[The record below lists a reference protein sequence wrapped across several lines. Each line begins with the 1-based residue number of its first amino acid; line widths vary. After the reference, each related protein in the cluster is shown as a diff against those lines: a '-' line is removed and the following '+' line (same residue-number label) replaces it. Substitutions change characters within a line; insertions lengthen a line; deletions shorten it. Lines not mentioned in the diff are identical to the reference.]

1 MPRKS
6 KSKASSAKSAKPAKS
21 AKSLSSTLKT
31 LSPIPG
37 SPGGPGGVGGPISSS
52 VKSTTLLFGTI
63 LGFIGLIINVYA
75 IIWIYKLETIDCK
88 CSNTW
93 MRMYIKFFLHV
104 IIPVMVIQMLVN
116 IYLYSNNMSPND
128 ITSDMFSLYK
138 MIVGFVNILGFL
150 NIVISIIFINKLK
163 EMNCECSEDI
173 QREVYFI
180 YNIVLASIIGV
191 FVLMAFMAIPLVL
204 LQSK

>member
-6 KSKASSAKSAKPAKS
+6 KSKSKSVKS
-21 AKSLSSTLKT
+21 AKSLTNTLKN

-37 SPGGPGGVGGPISSS
+37 SPGGPGGVGGPLSPSSS
-52 VKSTTLLFGTI
+52 MKSAILLFAII

-75 IIWIYKLETIDCK
+75 VIWIYKLETIDCK
-88 CSNTW
+88 CSNSW

-104 IIPVMVIQMLVN
+104 IIPVMVIQILTN
-116 IYLYSNNMSPND
+116 IYLYSNNMSQND
-128 ITSDMFSLYK
+128 ITNEMFNLYK
-138 MIVGFVNILGFL
+138 LIVGLVNILGFI
-150 NIVISIIFINKLK
+150 NVVISIIFINRLK

-180 YNIVLASIIGV
+180 YNIVLASIISLV
-191 FVLMAFMAIPLVL
+191 ILLTLMSIPLVL
-204 LQSK
+204 LRSR

>member
-6 KSKASSAKSAKPAKS
+6 KSKSSSTKSAKPAKS
-21 AKSLSSTLKT
+21 LTNTLKT

-88 CSNTW
+88 CSNSW

-138 MIVGFVNILGFL
+138 MIVGLVNILGFL

-191 FVLMAFMAIPLVL
+191 FILMAFMAIPLVL
-204 LQSK
+204 LGSR

>member
-21 AKSLSSTLKT
+21 LSSTLKN

-52 VKSTTLLFGTI
+52 VKSTTLLFATI

-88 CSNTW
+88 CSNSW

-204 LQSK
+204 LGSR

>member
-21 AKSLSSTLKT
+21 AKSLSITLKT

>member
-6 KSKASSAKSAKPAKS
+6 KSKSSSAKSAKPAKS
-21 AKSLSSTLKT
+21 LTNTLKT

-88 CSNTW
+88 CSNSW

-138 MIVGFVNILGFL
+138 MIVGLVNILGFL

-191 FVLMAFMAIPLVL
+191 FILMAFMAIPLVL
-204 LQSK
+204 LGSR

>member
-6 KSKASSAKSAKPAKS
+6 KSKSSSAKSAKPAKS
-21 AKSLSSTLKT
+21 LSNTLKT

-52 VKSTTLLFGTI
+52 IKSTTLLFATI

-88 CSNTW
+88 CSNSW

-104 IIPVMVIQMLVN
+104 IIPVMVVQMLVN
-116 IYLYSNNMSPND
+116 IYLYSNNMSQND
-128 ITSDMFSLYK
+128 ITGEMFTLYK

-191 FVLMAFMAIPLVL
+191 VLLMSFMAIPLLVL
-204 LQSK
+204 RSK

>member
-6 KSKASSAKSAKPAKS
+6 KSKSSSAKSAKPAKS
-21 AKSLSSTLKT
+21 LTNTLKT

-52 VKSTTLLFGTI
+52 IKSTTLLFGTI

-88 CSNTW
+88 CSNSW
-93 MRMYIKFFLHV
+93 MRMYIKFFLHL
-104 IIPVMVIQMLVN
+104 IIPVMVVQMLVN
-116 IYLYSNNMSPND
+116 IYLYSNNMSQTD
-128 ITSDMFSLYK
+128 ITSEMFTLYK

-191 FVLMAFMAIPLVL
+191 VILMSFMAIPLLVL
-204 LQSK
+204 RSR

>member
-6 KSKASSAKSAKPAKS
+6 KSKSSSAKSAKPAKS
-21 AKSLSSTLKT
+21 LSNTLKT

-88 CSNTW
+88 CSDTW

-116 IYLYSNNMSPND
+116 IYLYSNNMTQND
-128 ITSDMFSLYK
+128 ITNDMFSLYK
-138 MIVGFVNILGFL
+138 MIVGLVNILGFI

-180 YNIVLASIIGV
+180 YNIVLASIIGI
-191 FVLMAFMAIPLVL
+191 FILMAFMAIPLVL
-204 LQSK
+204 LGSR

>member
-6 KSKASSAKSAKPAKS
+6 KSKASSAKP
-21 AKSLSSTLKT
+21 AKSLSNTLKT

-37 SPGGPGGVGGPISSS
+37 SPGGPGGVGGPLSPSSS
-52 VKSTTLLFGTI
+52 MKSAILLFAII

-75 IIWIYKLETIDCK
+75 VIWIYKLETIDCK

-104 IIPVMVIQMLVN
+104 IIPVMVIQILIN

-128 ITSDMFSLYK
+128 NINEMFGLYK

-173 QREVYFI
+173 KREVYFI
-180 YNIVLASIIGV
+180 YNIVLASIIGI

-204 LQSK
+204 LVSK

>member
-6 KSKASSAKSAKPAKS
+6 KSKSSSAKSAKPAKS
-21 AKSLSSTLKT
+21 LSNTLKT

-52 VKSTTLLFGTI
+52 IKSTTLLFATI

-88 CSNTW
+88 CSNSW

-104 IIPVMVIQMLVN
+104 IIPVMVVQMLVN
-116 IYLYSNNMSPND
+116 IYLYSNNMSQND
-128 ITSDMFSLYK
+128 ITGEMFTLYK

-191 FVLMAFMAIPLVL
+191 VILMSFMAIPLLVL
-204 LQSK
+204 RSR

>member
-6 KSKASSAKSAKPAKS
+6 KSKSSSAKSAKPV
-21 AKSLSSTLKT
+21 KSLSNTLKT

-52 VKSTTLLFGTI
+52 IKSTTLLFGTI

-88 CSNTW
+88 CSNSW
-93 MRMYIKFFLHV
+93 MRMYIKFFLHL
-104 IIPVMVIQMLVN
+104 IIPVMVVQMLVN
-116 IYLYSNNMSPND
+116 IYLYSNNMSQTD
-128 ITSDMFSLYK
+128 ITSEMFTLYK

-191 FVLMAFMAIPLVL
+191 VILMSFMAIPLLVL
-204 LQSK
+204 RSR

>member
-6 KSKASSAKSAKPAKS
+6 KSKSSSTKSAKPAKS
-21 AKSLSSTLKT
+21 LTNTLKT

-116 IYLYSNNMSPND
+116 IYLYSNNMLPND
-128 ITSDMFSLYK
+128 ITNDMFSLYK

-180 YNIVLASIIGV
+180 YNIVLASIIGI
-191 FVLMAFMAIPLVL
+191 FILMAFMAIPLVL
-204 LQSK
+204 LGSR

>member
-6 KSKASSAKSAKPAKS
+6 KSKSAKSVKS
-21 AKSLSSTLKT
+21 AKSLTNTLKN

-37 SPGGPGGVGGPISSS
+37 SPGGPGGVGGPLSPSSS
-52 VKSTTLLFGTI
+52 MKSAILLFAII

-75 IIWIYKLETIDCK
+75 VIWIYKLETIDCK
-88 CSNTW
+88 CSNSW

-104 IIPVMVIQMLVN
+104 IIPVMVIQILTN
-116 IYLYSNNMSPND
+116 IYLYSNNMSQND
-128 ITSDMFSLYK
+128 ITNEMFNLYK
-138 MIVGFVNILGFL
+138 LIVGLVNILGFI
-150 NIVISIIFINKLK
+150 NVVISIIFINRLK

-180 YNIVLASIIGV
+180 YNIVLASIISLV
-191 FVLMAFMAIPLVL
+191 ILLTLMSIPLVL
-204 LQSK
+204 LRSR

>member
-6 KSKASSAKSAKPAKS
+6 KSKSSSAKSAKPV
-21 AKSLSSTLKT
+21 KSLSNTLKN

-52 VKSTTLLFGTI
+52 VKSTTLLFATI

-88 CSNTW
+88 CSDTW

-116 IYLYSNNMSPND
+116 IYLYSNNMSAND
-128 ITSDMFSLYK
+128 ITNDMFTLYK

-180 YNIVLASIIGV
+180 YNIVLASIIGI
-191 FVLMAFMAIPLVL
+191 FILMAFMAIPLVL
-204 LQSK
+204 LGSR

>member
-6 KSKASSAKSAKPAKS
+6 KSKSSSAKSAKPV
-21 AKSLSSTLKT
+21 KSLSNTLKN

-52 VKSTTLLFGTI
+52 VKSTTLLFATI

-88 CSNTW
+88 CSDTW

-116 IYLYSNNMSPND
+116 IYLYSNNMSAND
-128 ITSDMFSLYK
+128 ITNDMFSLYK

-180 YNIVLASIIGV
+180 YNIVLASIIGI
-191 FVLMAFMAIPLVL
+191 FILMAFMAIPLVL
-204 LQSK
+204 LGSR

>member
-6 KSKASSAKSAKPAKS
+6 KSKSSSAKSAKPAKS
-21 AKSLSSTLKT
+21 LTNTLKT

-52 VKSTTLLFGTI
+52 IKSTTLLFGII

-88 CSNTW
+88 CSNSW
-93 MRMYIKFFLHV
+93 MRMYIKFFLHL
-104 IIPVMVIQMLVN
+104 IIPVMVVQMLVN
-116 IYLYSNNMSPND
+116 IYLYSNNMSQND
-128 ITSDMFSLYK
+128 ITSEMFTLYK

-191 FVLMAFMAIPLVL
+191 VILMSFMAIPLLVL
-204 LQSK
+204 RSR

>member
-6 KSKASSAKSAKPAKS
+6 KSKSSSAKSAKPAKS
-21 AKSLSSTLKT
+21 LSNTLKT

-88 CSNTW
+88 CSDTW

-116 IYLYSNNMSPND
+116 IYLYSNNMTQND
-128 ITSDMFSLYK
+128 ITNDMFSLYK

-180 YNIVLASIIGV
+180 YNIVLASIIGI
-191 FVLMAFMAIPLVL
+191 FILMAFMAIPLVL
-204 LQSK
+204 LGSR

>member
-6 KSKASSAKSAKPAKS
+6 KSKSSSAKSAKPAKS
-21 AKSLSSTLKT
+21 LTNTLKN

-52 VKSTTLLFGTI
+52 VKSTTLLFATI

-88 CSNTW
+88 CSDTW

-116 IYLYSNNMSPND
+116 IYLYSNNMSAND
-128 ITSDMFSLYK
+128 ITNDMFSLYK

-180 YNIVLASIIGV
+180 YNIVLASIIGI
-191 FVLMAFMAIPLVL
+191 FILMAFMAIPLVL
-204 LQSK
+204 LGSR

>member
-6 KSKASSAKSAKPAKS
+6 KSKSSSAKSAKPAKS
-21 AKSLSSTLKT
+21 LTNTLKT

-52 VKSTTLLFGTI
+52 VKSTTLLFATI

-88 CSNTW
+88 CSDTW

-116 IYLYSNNMSPND
+116 IYLYSNNMTQND
-128 ITSDMFSLYK
+128 ITNDMFSLYK

-180 YNIVLASIIGV
+180 YNIVLASIIGI
-191 FVLMAFMAIPLVL
+191 FILMAFMAIPLVL
-204 LQSK
+204 LGSR

>member
-6 KSKASSAKSAKPAKS
+6 KSKSSSAKSAKPAKS
-21 AKSLSSTLKT
+21 LSNTLKT

-52 VKSTTLLFGTI
+52 IKSTTLLFATI

-88 CSNTW
+88 CSNSW
-93 MRMYIKFFLHV
+93 MRMYIKFFLHL
-104 IIPVMVIQMLVN
+104 IIPVMVVQMLVN
-116 IYLYSNNMSPND
+116 IYLYSNNMSQND
-128 ITSDMFSLYK
+128 ITSEMFTLYK

-191 FVLMAFMAIPLVL
+191 VILMSFMAIPLLVL
-204 LQSK
+204 RSR

>member
-6 KSKASSAKSAKPAKS
+6 KSKSSSAKLAKPV
-21 AKSLSSTLKT
+21 KSLSNTLKT

-52 VKSTTLLFGTI
+52 IKSTTLLFGTI

-88 CSNTW
+88 CSNSW
-93 MRMYIKFFLHV
+93 MRMYIKFFLHL
-104 IIPVMVIQMLVN
+104 IIPVMVVQMLVN
-116 IYLYSNNMSPND
+116 IYLYSNNMSQND
-128 ITSDMFSLYK
+128 ITSEMFTLYK

-191 FVLMAFMAIPLVL
+191 VILMSFMAIPLLVL
-204 LQSK
+204 RSR

>member
-6 KSKASSAKSAKPAKS
+6 KSKSSSAKPAKS
-21 AKSLSSTLKT
+21 LSNTLKT

-52 VKSTTLLFGTI
+52 IKSTTLLFGTI

-88 CSNTW
+88 CSNSW

-104 IIPVMVIQMLVN
+104 IIPVMVVQMLVN
-116 IYLYSNNMSPND
+116 IYLYSNNMSQND
-128 ITSDMFSLYK
+128 ITGEMFTLYK

-191 FVLMAFMAIPLVL
+191 VLLMSFMAIPLLVL
-204 LQSK
+204 RSR

>member
-6 KSKASSAKSAKPAKS
+6 KSKSSSAKSAKPAKS
-21 AKSLSSTLKT
+21 LTNTLKT

-52 VKSTTLLFGTI
+52 IKSTTLLFATI

-104 IIPVMVIQMLVN
+104 IIPVMVVQMLINV
-116 IYLYSNNMSPND
+116 YLYSNNMSQND
-128 ITSDMFSLYK
+128 ISNDIFNLFK
-138 MIVGFVNILGFL
+138 LIVGFVNILGFI

-173 QREVYFI
+173 QREVYYI
-180 YNIVLASIIGV
+180 YNIILASIIGI
-191 FVLMAFMAIPLVL
+191 VLLMSFMAIPLLVL
-204 LQSK
+204 RSR

>member
-6 KSKASSAKSAKPAKS
+6 KSKSSSAKSAKPAKS
-21 AKSLSSTLKT
+21 LTNTLKT

-93 MRMYIKFFLHV
+93 MRLYIKFFLHV

-116 IYLYSNNMSPND
+116 IYLYSNNMMPND
-128 ITSDMFSLYK
+128 ITNDMFSLYK

-180 YNIVLASIIGV
+180 YNIVLASIIGI
-191 FVLMAFMAIPLVL
+191 FILMAFMAIPLVL
-204 LQSK
+204 LGSR

>member
-1 MPRKS
+1 
-6 KSKASSAKSAKPAKS
+6 
-21 AKSLSSTLKT
+21 
-31 LSPIPG
+31 
-37 SPGGPGGVGGPISSS
+37 
-52 VKSTTLLFGTI
+52 
-63 LGFIGLIINVYA
+63 
-75 IIWIYKLETIDCK
+75 
-88 CSNTW
+88 
-93 MRMYIKFFLHV
+93 
-104 IIPVMVIQMLVN
+104 
-116 IYLYSNNMSPND
+116 MSPND

>member
-6 KSKASSAKSAKPAKS
+6 KSKSSSAKSAKSAKPAKS
-21 AKSLSSTLKT
+21 LSNTLKT

-116 IYLYSNNMSPND
+116 IYLYSNNMLPND
-128 ITSDMFSLYK
+128 ITNDMFSLYK

-204 LQSK
+204 LGSR

>member
-6 KSKASSAKSAKPAKS
+6 KSKSKSVKS
-21 AKSLSSTLKT
+21 AKSLSNTLKN

-37 SPGGPGGVGGPISSS
+37 SPGGPGGVGGPLSPSSS
-52 VKSTTLLFGTI
+52 MKSAILLFAII

-75 IIWIYKLETIDCK
+75 VIWIYKLETIDCK
-88 CSNTW
+88 CSNSW

-104 IIPVMVIQMLVN
+104 IIPVMVIQILTN
-116 IYLYSNNMSPND
+116 IYLYSNNMSQND
-128 ITSDMFSLYK
+128 ITNEMFNLYK
-138 MIVGFVNILGFL
+138 MIVGLVNILGFI
-150 NIVISIIFINKLK
+150 NVVISIIFINRLK

-180 YNIVLASIIGV
+180 YNIVLASIISLV
-191 FVLMAFMAIPLVL
+191 ILLTLMSIPLVL
-204 LQSK
+204 LRSR

>member
-21 AKSLSSTLKT
+21 LSSTLKN

-52 VKSTTLLFGTI
+52 VKSTTLLFATI

-88 CSNTW
+88 CSNSW

>member
-6 KSKASSAKSAKPAKS
+6 KSKSSSAKSAKPAKS
-21 AKSLSSTLKT
+21 LSSTLKN

-116 IYLYSNNMSPND
+116 IYLYSNNMLPND
-128 ITSDMFSLYK
+128 ITNDMFSLYK

-180 YNIVLASIIGV
+180 YNIVLASIIGI
-191 FVLMAFMAIPLVL
+191 FILMAFMAIPLVL
-204 LQSK
+204 LGSR

>member
-6 KSKASSAKSAKPAKS
+6 KSKSAKSVKS
-21 AKSLSSTLKT
+21 AKSLSNTLKN

-37 SPGGPGGVGGPISSS
+37 SPGGPGGVGGPLSPSSS
-52 VKSTTLLFGTI
+52 MKSAILLFAII

-75 IIWIYKLETIDCK
+75 VIWIYKLETIDCK
-88 CSNTW
+88 CSNSW

-104 IIPVMVIQMLVN
+104 IIPVMVIQILTN
-116 IYLYSNNMSPND
+116 IYLYSNNMSQND
-128 ITSDMFSLYK
+128 ITNEMFNLYK
-138 MIVGFVNILGFL
+138 MIVGLVNILGFI
-150 NIVISIIFINKLK
+150 NVVISIIFINRLK

-180 YNIVLASIIGV
+180 YNIVLASIIGLV
-191 FVLMAFMAIPLVL
+191 ILLTLMSIPLVL
-204 LQSK
+204 LRSR

>member
-6 KSKASSAKSAKPAKS
+6 KSKSSSAKSAKPV
-21 AKSLSSTLKT
+21 KSLSNTLKT

-52 VKSTTLLFGTI
+52 IKSTTLLFGII

-88 CSNTW
+88 CSNSW
-93 MRMYIKFFLHV
+93 MRMYIKFFLHL
-104 IIPVMVIQMLVN
+104 IIPVMVVQMLVN
-116 IYLYSNNMSPND
+116 IYLYSNNMSQTD
-128 ITSDMFSLYK
+128 ITSEMFTLYK

-191 FVLMAFMAIPLVL
+191 VILMSFMAIPLLVL
-204 LQSK
+204 RSR